1 MQQWLTTY
9 TCVLSYSNY
18 RGSSF
23 SEAHAFIGYQKD
35 TPAAVVFQATKVLR
49 RLQHN
54 HQMASKVE
62 HLLVRAKH
70 LLKAGIITHDLAD
83 LSEDSR
89 QWNDSVSI
97 LILCECFLYTFVC
110 TRSFPIIMLFL

>member
-1 MQQWLTTY
+1 MAHCIY
-9 TCVLSYSNY
+9 MCIIIYSNY
-18 RGSSF
+18 RCSSF

-49 RLQHN
+49 RFQHN

-62 HLLVRAKH
+62 HLLVRA
-70 LLKAGIITHDLAD
+70 GIITHDLAD
-83 LSEDSR
+83 LSENSR

-97 LILCECFLYTFVC
+97 LNVFVYICVQGHFLYM
-110 TRSFPIIMLFL
+110 PFL